1 MQRSA
6 LPDPPRSFLVRTLPM
21 RHFRPR
27 RSMLYSPANQLR
39 FLEKAATLST
49 DCVVMDLEET
59 IVPEAKD
66 QARENVVHA
75 LGHYDYGGRERI
87 VRVNR
92 LGSPWLEADLAAVAN
107 AGADAVL
114 FPRIESRR
122 DVEDALVALDRAGGD
137 ALPIMTMIETPF
149 GVLRA
154 EEIAG
159 ASDRIA
165 CLVMG
170 TADLTNHLHARPHPE
185 RLPLLMSL
193 SLVILAAR
201 AHTRSVVD
209 GIQSNLKDM
218 HTFEYSCRLG
228 RDMGLDG
235 KTLVHPDQ
243 LIYCNEAYTPK
254 PAEIAQA
261 KEVIVAFEQ
270 AAREGRGNVVVNG
283 RLIEQ
288 MHVVAARRIVALD
301 ESIRAMQQPR

>member
-1 MQRSA
+1 
-6 LPDPPRSFLVRTLPM
+6 
-21 RHFRPR
+21 
-27 RSMLYSPANQLR
+27 
-39 FLEKAATLST
+39 
-49 DCVVMDLEET
+49 MDLEET
-59 IVPEAKD
+59 IVPEAKEA
-66 QARENVVHA
+66 ARAHVVKA
-75 LGHYDYGGRERI
+75 LAAYDYGQREVI

-92 LGSPWLEADLAAVAN
+92 IGSPWIDGDLRAVARG
-107 AGADAVL
+107 GAHAVL
-114 FPRIESRR
+114 FPRIESRQEAI
-122 DVEDALVALDRAGGD
+122 DCIAALDRAGGD
-137 ALPIMTMIETPF
+137 TLPVMMMIETPF
-149 GVLRA
+149 GVLRS

-185 RLPLLMSL
+185 RLPLLGSL

-201 AHTRSVVD
+201 AHGRSVVD

-254 PAEIAQA
+254 PAEVAQA
-261 KEVIVAFEQ
+261 NEVIGAFEK
-270 AAREGRGNVVVNG
+270 AASEGRGNVVVNG

-288 MHVVAARRIVALD
+288 MHVVAARRMVALD
-301 ESIRAMQQPR
+301 EAIRKMA

>member
-1 MQRSA
+1 MKY
-6 LPDPPRSFLVRTLPM
+6 
-21 RHFRPR
+21 FRPR
-27 RSMLYSPANQLR
+27 RSMLYSPANSLR
-39 FLEKAATLST
+39 FLEKATTLAT

-59 IVPEAKD
+59 IVPEAKE
-66 QARENVVHA
+66 ASRANVVKA
-75 LGHYDYGGRERI
+75 LQEFDYGDREVI

-92 LGSPWLEADLAAVAN
+92 LGSPWMDGDLRAIAR

-114 FPRIESRR
+114 FPRIESRQEVL
-122 DVEDALVALDRAGGD
+122 DCVAALDRAGGD
-137 ALPIMTMIETPF
+137 NLPVMVMIETPF

-159 ASDRIA
+159 ATDRIA

-185 RLPLLMSL
+185 RLPLLMSI

-201 AHTRSVVD
+201 AHGRSVVD

-228 RDMGLDG
+228 RDLGLDG

-254 PAEIAQA
+254 PAEVAQA
-261 KEVIVAFEQ
+261 NEVIAAFEA

-288 MHVVAARRIVALD
+288 MHVVAARRIVSLD
-301 ESIRAMQQPR
+301 EAIRQMRMPES

>member
-1 MQRSA
+1 MKY
-6 LPDPPRSFLVRTLPM
+6 
-21 RHFRPR
+21 FRPR
-27 RSMLYSPANQLR
+27 RSMLYSPANNLR
-39 FLEKAATLST
+39 FLEKAAQLPT

-66 QARENVVHA
+66 AARANVVKA
-75 LGHYDYGGRERI
+75 LATYDYGQREVI

-92 LGSPWLEADLAAVAN
+92 LGSPWIDADLRAVARG
-107 AGADAVL
+107 GAHAIL
-114 FPRIESRR
+114 FPRIEGRQEAV
-122 DVEDALVALDRAGGD
+122 DCIGALDRAGGD
-137 ALPIMTMIETPF
+137 TLPVMMMIETPF
-149 GVLRA
+149 GVLRS

-185 RLPLLMSL
+185 RLPLLTSL

-201 AHTRSVVD
+201 AHGRSVVD

-243 LIYCNEAYTPK
+243 LVYCNEAYTPK
-254 PAEIAQA
+254 PADIAQA
-261 KEVIVAFEQ
+261 KEVIGAFEK
-270 AAREGRGNVVVNG
+270 AASEGRGNVVVNG

-288 MHVVAARRIVALD
+288 MHVVAARRVVALD
-301 ESIRAMQQPR
+301 EAIRKMS

>member
-1 MQRSA
+1 
-6 LPDPPRSFLVRTLPM
+6 
-21 RHFRPR
+21 
-27 RSMLYSPANQLR
+27 MLYSPANNLR
-39 FLEKAATLST
+39 FLEKAAQLPT

-59 IVPEAKD
+59 IVPEAKEL
-66 QARENVVHA
+66 ARANVVKA
-75 LGHYDYGGRERI
+75 LAAYDYGQREVI

-92 LGSPWLEADLAAVAN
+92 LGSPWIDADLRAVARG
-107 AGADAVL
+107 GAHAIL
-114 FPRIESRR
+114 FPRIEGRQEAV
-122 DVEDALVALDRAGGD
+122 DCIGALDRAGGD
-137 ALPIMTMIETPF
+137 TLPVMMMIETPF
-149 GVLRA
+149 GVLRS

-185 RLPLLMSL
+185 RLPLLTSL

-201 AHTRSVVD
+201 AHGRSVVD

-243 LIYCNEAYTPK
+243 LVYCNEAYTPK
-254 PAEIAQA
+254 PADIAQA
-261 KEVIVAFEQ
+261 KEVIGAFEK
-270 AAREGRGNVVVNG
+270 AASEGRGNVVVNG

-288 MHVVAARRIVALD
+288 MHVVAARRVVALD
-301 ESIRAMQQPR
+301 EAIRRMS

>member
-1 MQRSA
+1 MT
-6 LPDPPRSFLVRTLPM
+6 VM
-21 RHFRPR
+21 KYFRPR
-27 RSMLYSPANQLR
+27 RSMLYSPAYNFR
-39 FLEKAATLST
+39 FLQKAATLAA

-59 IVPEAKD
+59 IVPEQKEN
-66 QARENVVHA
+66 ARQNICKAIREV
-75 LGHYDYGGRERI
+75 DYGHREII

-92 LGSPWLEADLAAVAN
+92 LGSPWIADDLAAVARIG
-107 AGADAVL
+107 AGAIL
-114 FPRIESRR
+114 FPRIEKRQ
-122 DVEDALVALDRAGGD
+122 DVIDCVRLLDAAGGGS
-137 ALPIMTMIETPF
+137 LPVMMMIETPF
-149 GVLRA
+149 GVLHA

-159 ASDRIA
+159 ATERTA

-185 RLPLLMSL
+185 RLPLLGSISM
-193 SLVILAAR
+193 VILAAR
-201 AHTRSVVD
+201 AHNRSVVD

-254 PAEIAQA
+254 KAEVDQALAVIAAFDQA
-261 KEVIVAFEQ
+261 QKE
-270 AAREGRGNVVVNG
+270 GKGNVVVND

-288 MHVVAARRIVALD
+288 MHVVAARRVVELD
-301 ESIRAMQQPR
+301 RAIRKMQTESAGA

>member
-1 MQRSA
+1 MKY
-6 LPDPPRSFLVRTLPM
+6 
-21 RHFRPR
+21 FRPR
-27 RSMLYSPANQLR
+27 RSMLYSPANNLR
-39 FLEKAATLST
+39 FLEKAAALPT

-59 IVPEAKD
+59 IVPEAKEA
-66 QARENVVHA
+66 ARANVVKA
-75 LGHYDYGGRERI
+75 LGAYDYGQREVI

-92 LGSPWLEADLAAVAN
+92 LGSPWIDADLRAVSR
-107 AGADAVL
+107 GRSHAVL
-114 FPRIESRR
+114 FPRIESRQEAI
-122 DVEDALVALDRAGGD
+122 DCIAALDRAGGD
-137 ALPIMTMIETPF
+137 RLPVMMMIETPF
-149 GVLRA
+149 GVLRS

-185 RLPLLMSL
+185 RLPLLGSL

-201 AHTRSVVD
+201 AHGRSVVD

-254 PAEIAQA
+254 PAEVAQA
-261 KEVIVAFEQ
+261 KEVIGAFEK
-270 AAREGRGNVVVNG
+270 AATEGRGNVVVNG

-288 MHVVAARRIVALD
+288 MHVVAARRMIALD
-301 ESIRAMQQPR
+301 EAIRKMS

>member
-1 MQRSA
+1 M
-6 LPDPPRSFLVRTLPM
+6 PM

-27 RSMLYSPANQLR
+27 RSMLYSPANKLR
-39 FLEKAATLST
+39 YLEKAATLPT

-59 IVPEAKD
+59 IVPEAKEL
-66 QARENVVHA
+66 ARANAVRA
-75 LGHYDYGGRERI
+75 LGEYDYGWRERI

-92 LGSPWLEADLAAVAN
+92 IGSPWFEADLAAVAK

-114 FPRIESRR
+114 FPRVESRR
-122 DVEDALVALDRAGGD
+122 DVEAALAALDRAG
-137 ALPIMTMIETPF
+137 ATAMPVMAMIETPF
-149 GVLRA
+149 GVLRS

-185 RLPLLMSL
+185 RLPLLTSL

-201 AHTRSVVD
+201 AHVRSVVD

-228 RDMGLDG
+228 RDLGLDG

-261 KEVIVAFEQ
+261 KEVIGAFEQ

-301 ESIRAMQQPR
+301 EAIRAAQQR

>member
-1 MQRSA
+1 MKY
-6 LPDPPRSFLVRTLPM
+6 
-21 RHFRPR
+21 FRPR
-27 RSMLYSPANQLR
+27 RSMLYSPANNLR
-39 FLEKAATLST
+39 FLEKAAALST

-59 IVPEAKD
+59 IVPEAKEA
-66 QARENVVHA
+66 ARANVVKA
-75 LGHYDYGGRERI
+75 LKAYDYGQREVI

-92 LGSPWLEADLAAVAN
+92 LGSPWIDADLRAVARG
-107 AGADAVL
+107 GAHAILV
-114 FPRIESRR
+114 PRIESRQEAV
-122 DVEDALVALDRAGGD
+122 DCIAALDRAGGD
-137 ALPIMTMIETPF
+137 SLPVMMMIETPF

-159 ASDRIA
+159 SSDRIA

-201 AHTRSVVD
+201 AHGRSVVD

-243 LIYCNEAYTPK
+243 LVYCNEAYTPK

-261 KEVIVAFEQ
+261 KEVIGAFEK
-270 AAREGRGNVVVNG
+270 AASEGRGNVVVNG

-288 MHVVAARRIVALD
+288 MHVVAARRIVSLD
-301 ESIRAMQQPR
+301 EAIRKMS

>member
-1 MQRSA
+1 
-6 LPDPPRSFLVRTLPM
+6 
-21 RHFRPR
+21 
-27 RSMLYSPANQLR
+27 MLYSPANSMR
-39 FLEKAATLST
+39 FLQKATTLAT

-66 QARENVVHA
+66 SARANVVKA
-75 LGHYDYGGRERI
+75 LAELDYGQREVI

-92 LGSPWLEADLAAVAN
+92 LGSPWIAQDLRIVAS
-107 AGADAVL
+107 ARPGAIL
-114 FPRIESRR
+114 FPRIESRQEVV
-122 DVEDALVALDRAGGD
+122 DCIAALDRAGGAD
-137 ALPIMTMIETPF
+137 LPVMTMIETPF

-185 RLPLLMSL
+185 RLHLLTSL

-201 AHTRSVVD
+201 AHVRSVVD

-228 RDMGLDG
+228 RDMGFDG

-243 LIYCNEAYTPK
+243 LVYCNEAYTPK

-261 KEVIVAFEQ
+261 KEVIAAFE
-270 AAREGRGNVVVNG
+270 AATREGRGSVVVNG

-288 MHVVAARRIVALD
+288 MHVVAARRVVELD
-301 ESIRAMQQPR
+301 AAIRRTHAHA

>member
-1 MQRSA
+1 MK
-6 LPDPPRSFLVRTLPM
+6 
-21 RHFRPR
+21 HFRPR
-27 RSMLYSPANQLR
+27 RSMLYSPANSLR
-39 FLEKAATLST
+39 FLQKAAGLPT

-66 QARENVVHA
+66 LARTNVTKA
-75 LGHYDYGGRERI
+75 LAQYSYGHREVI

-92 LGSPWLEADLAAVAN
+92 LGSPWVEADLAAVAK
-107 AGADAVL
+107 AGAQAIL
-114 FPRIESRR
+114 FPRIESRQEVL
-122 DVEDALVALDRAGGD
+122 DCIAGLDRAGGGS
-137 ALPIMTMIETPF
+137 LPVMVMIETPF
-149 GVLRA
+149 GVLHA

-201 AHTRSVVD
+201 AHNRSVVD

-288 MHVVAARRIVALD
+288 MHVVAARRIVALA
-301 ESIRAMQQPR
+301 EAIRAMETA

>member
-1 MQRSA
+1 MKY
-6 LPDPPRSFLVRTLPM
+6 
-21 RHFRPR
+21 FRPR
-27 RSMLYSPANQLR
+27 RSMLYSPANNLR
-39 FLEKAATLST
+39 FLDKAAGLPT

-59 IVPEAKD
+59 IVPEVKEA
-66 QARENVVHA
+66 ARANVVKA
-75 LGHYDYGGRERI
+75 LQTYDYGPREVI

-92 LGSPWLEADLAAVAN
+92 LGSPWLEPDLRAVARTG
-107 AGADAVL
+107 GAHAIL
-114 FPRIESRR
+114 FPRIESRQEVL
-122 DVEDALVALDRAGGD
+122 DCIALLDRAGGD
-137 ALPIMTMIETPF
+137 SLPVMAMIETPF
-149 GVLRA
+149 GVLRS
-154 EEIAG
+154 ESIAG

-185 RLPLLMSL
+185 RLPLLTSL

-201 AHTRSVVD
+201 AHGRSVVD

-218 HTFEYSCRLG
+218 HMFEYSCRLG

-261 KEVIVAFEQ
+261 KEVIGAFEK
-270 AAREGRGNVVVNG
+270 AASEGRGNVVVNG

-301 ESIRAMQQPR
+301 QAIRAMQTAEA

>member
-1 MQRSA
+1 MKY
-6 LPDPPRSFLVRTLPM
+6 
-21 RHFRPR
+21 FRPR
-27 RSMLYSPANQLR
+27 RSMLYSPANNLR
-39 FLEKAATLST
+39 FLEKAAALPT

-59 IVPEAKD
+59 IVPEAKEA
-66 QARENVVHA
+66 ARAHVVKA
-75 LGHYDYGGRERI
+75 LAAYDYGQREVI

-92 LGSPWLEADLAAVAN
+92 LGSPWIDGDLRAVARGGSH
-107 AGADAVL
+107 AIL
-114 FPRIESRR
+114 FPRIESRQEAI
-122 DVEDALVALDRAGGD
+122 DCIAALDRAGGD
-137 ALPIMTMIETPF
+137 DLPVMMMIETPF

-165 CLVMG
+165 GLVMG

-185 RLPLLMSL
+185 RLPLLTSL

-201 AHTRSVVD
+201 AHGRSVVD

-218 HTFEYSCRLG
+218 RTFEYSCRLG

-243 LIYCNEAYTPK
+243 LVYCNEAYTPK
-254 PAEIAQA
+254 ATEIAQA
-261 KEVIVAFEQ
+261 KEVISAFEK
-270 AAREGRGNVVVNG
+270 AGAEGRGNVVVNG

-288 MHVVAARRIVALD
+288 MHVVAARRMVALD
-301 ESIRAMQQPR
+301 EAIRKMS

>member
-1 MQRSA
+1 MKY
-6 LPDPPRSFLVRTLPM
+6 
-21 RHFRPR
+21 FRPR
-27 RSMLYSPANQLR
+27 RSMLYSPANNLR
-39 FLEKAATLST
+39 FLEKAAELQT
-49 DCVVMDLEET
+49 DCVAMDLEET
-59 IVPEAKD
+59 IVPDAKEA
-66 QARENVVHA
+66 ARANVCKA
-75 LGHYDYGGRERI
+75 LKTYDYGQREVI

-92 LGSPWLEADLAAVAN
+92 LGSPWIDADLRAVARG
-107 AGADAVL
+107 GAHAIL

-122 DVEDALVALDRAGGD
+122 EAVDSIAALDRAGGD
-137 ALPIMTMIETPF
+137 SMPVMMMIETPF
-149 GVLRA
+149 GVLRS

-185 RLPLLMSL
+185 RLPLITSL

-201 AHTRSVVD
+201 AHGRSVVD

-254 PAEIAQA
+254 PGEVAQA
-261 KEVIVAFEQ
+261 KEVIAAFEK
-270 AAREGRGNVVVNG
+270 AVAEGRGNVVVSG

-288 MHVVAARRIVALD
+288 MHVVAARRMVTLD
-301 ESIRAMQQPR
+301 AAIRKLHVEA

>member
-1 MQRSA
+1 MKY
-6 LPDPPRSFLVRTLPM
+6 
-21 RHFRPR
+21 FRPR
-27 RSMLYSPANQLR
+27 RSMLYSPANSLR
-39 FLEKAATLST
+39 FLEKAAALPT

-59 IVPEAKD
+59 IVPEAKEA
-66 QARENVVHA
+66 ARANVVKA
-75 LGHYDYGGRERI
+75 LAAYDYGQREVI

-92 LGSPWLEADLAAVAN
+92 IGSPWIDGDLRAVAR
-107 AGADAVL
+107 AGAHAIL
-114 FPRIESRR
+114 FPRIESRQEAV
-122 DVEDALVALDRAGGD
+122 DCIATLDRAGGD
-137 ALPIMTMIETPF
+137 DLPVMLMIETPF
-149 GVLRA
+149 GVLRSEA
-154 EEIAG
+154 IAG

-185 RLPLLMSL
+185 RLPLITSL

-201 AHTRSVVD
+201 AHGRSVVD

-254 PAEIAQA
+254 PAEVAQA
-261 KEVIVAFEQ
+261 KEVIGAFEK
-270 AAREGRGNVVVNG
+270 AATEGRGNVVVNG

-288 MHVVAARRIVALD
+288 MHVVAARRMVALD
-301 ESIRAMQQPR
+301 EAIRKMA

>member
-1 MQRSA
+1 MKY
-6 LPDPPRSFLVRTLPM
+6 
-21 RHFRPR
+21 FRPR
-27 RSMLYSPANQLR
+27 RSMLYSPAHSLR
-39 FLEKAATLST
+39 FLRKAAQLPT

-59 IVPEAKD
+59 IVPDVKD
-66 QARENVVHA
+66 AARANVVTA
-75 LGHYDYGGRERI
+75 LQEIDYGPREVI

-92 LGSPWLEADLAAVAN
+92 LGSAWLEADLNAVARG
-107 AGADAVL
+107 GAQAVL
-114 FPRIESRR
+114 FPRIESRQEVL
-122 DVEDALVALDRAGGD
+122 DCVAALDRAGGGN
-137 ALPIMTMIETPF
+137 LPVMVMIETPF

-159 ASDRIA
+159 ATDRIA

-185 RLPLLMSL
+185 RLHLLTSL

-201 AHTRSVVD
+201 AHGRSAVD

-243 LIYCNEAYTPK
+243 LVYCNEAYTPK
-254 PAEIAQA
+254 SAEIAQA
-261 KEVIVAFEQ
+261 KEVIAAFE
-270 AAREGRGNVVVNG
+270 AATHEGRGNVVVNG

-301 ESIRAMQQPR
+301 EAIRQMALEEA

>member
-1 MQRSA
+1 MKY
-6 LPDPPRSFLVRTLPM
+6 
-21 RHFRPR
+21 FRPR
-27 RSMLYSPANQLR
+27 RSMLYSPANNLR
-39 FLEKAATLST
+39 FLAKATTLPT
-49 DCVVMDLEET
+49 DSVVMDLEET
-59 IVPEAKD
+59 VVPEAKEASR
-66 QARENVVHA
+66 QNVCKARKEN
-75 LGHYDYGGRERI
+75 DYGYREVI

-92 LGSPWLEADLAAVAN
+92 LGSPWIKDDLAAVARI
-107 AGADAVL
+107 GTDAIL
-114 FPRIESRR
+114 FPRIESRQ
-122 DVEDALVALDRAGGD
+122 DVLECLKLLDAAGGGL
-137 ALPIMTMIETPF
+137 LPIMVMIETPF

-170 TADLTNHLHARPHPE
+170 TADLTNHLHAKPNPE
-185 RLPLLMSL
+185 RLHLLTSL

-201 AHTRSVVD
+201 AHNRSVVD

-243 LIYCNEAYTPK
+243 LVYCNEAYTPK
-254 PAEIAQA
+254 RDEVEQALQVIA
-261 KEVIVAFEQ
+261 AFEQ
-270 AAREGRGNVVVNG
+270 ANREGRGNVVVNG

-288 MHVVAARRIVALD
+288 MHVVAARRVVELAQAI
-301 ESIRAMQQPR
+301 EKMQTETASPA

>member
-1 MQRSA
+1 MKY
-6 LPDPPRSFLVRTLPM
+6 
-21 RHFRPR
+21 FRPR
-27 RSMLYSPANQLR
+27 RSMLYSPANNLR
-39 FLEKAATLST
+39 FLEKAAILPT
-49 DCVVMDLEET
+49 DCVAMDLEET
-59 IVPEAKD
+59 IVPEAKEA
-66 QARENVVHA
+66 ARANVVHA
-75 LGHYDYGGRERI
+75 LKAYDYGQREVI

-92 LGSPWLEADLAAVAN
+92 LGSPWIDADLRAVAR
-107 AGADAVL
+107 AGAHAVL
-114 FPRIESRR
+114 FPRIESRQ
-122 DVEDALVALDRAGGD
+122 EALDCIAALDRAGGD
-137 ALPIMTMIETPF
+137 ALPVMLMIETPF
-149 GVLRA
+149 GVLRSEA
-154 EEIAG
+154 IAG
-159 ASDRIA
+159 ASDRVT

-185 RLPLLMSL
+185 RLPLITSL

-201 AHTRSVVD
+201 AHGRSVVD

-254 PAEIAQA
+254 PAEVAQA
-261 KEVIVAFEQ
+261 NEVIGAFEQ

-288 MHVVAARRIVALD
+288 MHVVAARRMVALD
-301 ESIRAMQQPR
+301 EAIRKMA

>member
-1 MQRSA
+1 MK
-6 LPDPPRSFLVRTLPM
+6 
-21 RHFRPR
+21 HYHPR
-27 RSMLYSPANQLR
+27 RSMLYSPANNLR
-39 FLEKAATLST
+39 FLEKAAGLPT

-66 QARENVVHA
+66 AARANAVKA
-75 LGHYDYGGRERI
+75 LGTYDYGRREVI

-92 LGSPWLEADLAAVAN
+92 LGSPWIDADLRAVAR
-107 AGADAVL
+107 AGAHAIL
-114 FPRIESRR
+114 FPRIESAQ
-122 DVEDALVALDRAGGD
+122 EASGCIAALDRAGGD
-137 ALPIMTMIETPF
+137 ALPVMTMIETPF

-154 EEIAG
+154 EAIAG
-159 ASDRIA
+159 ASDRIC

-185 RLPLLMSL
+185 RLPLLGSI
-193 SLVILAAR
+193 SYVILAAR
-201 AHTRSVVD
+201 AHGRSVVD

-254 PAEIAQA
+254 PAEVAQA

-270 AAREGRGNVVVNG
+270 AATAGRGNVVVNG

-288 MHVVAARRIVALD
+288 MHVVAARRMVALD
-301 ESIRAMQQPR
+301 EAIRGMS

>member
-1 MQRSA
+1 MKY
-6 LPDPPRSFLVRTLPM
+6 
-21 RHFRPR
+21 FRPR
-27 RSMLYSPANQLR
+27 RSMLYSPANNLR
-39 FLEKAATLST
+39 FLEKAAALPT
-49 DCVVMDLEET
+49 DCVAMDLEET
-59 IVPEAKD
+59 IVPEAKEA
-66 QARENVVHA
+66 ARANVVKA
-75 LGHYDYGGRERI
+75 LKAYDYGQREVI

-92 LGSPWLEADLAAVAN
+92 LGSPWIDGDLRAVAR
-107 AGADAVL
+107 AGSHAIL
-114 FPRIESRR
+114 FPRIESRQEAI
-122 DVEDALVALDRAGGD
+122 DCIAALDRAGGD
-137 ALPIMTMIETPF
+137 SLPVMMMIETPF
-149 GVLRA
+149 GVLRS

-185 RLPLLMSL
+185 RLPLITSL

-201 AHTRSVVD
+201 AHGRSVVD

-254 PAEIAQA
+254 PAEVAQA
-261 KEVIVAFEQ
+261 KEVIGAFEK
-270 AAREGRGNVVVNG
+270 AATEGRGNVVVNG

-288 MHVVAARRIVALD
+288 MHVVAARRMVALD
-301 ESIRAMQQPR
+301 EAIRKMS

>member
-1 MQRSA
+1 
-6 LPDPPRSFLVRTLPM
+6 
-21 RHFRPR
+21 
-27 RSMLYSPANQLR
+27 MLYSPANSLR
-39 FLEKAATLST
+39 FLRKASTLPT

-66 QARENVVHA
+66 AARANVVKA
-75 LGHYDYGGRERI
+75 LAEFDYGHREVI

-92 LGSPWLEADLAAVAN
+92 LGSPWIEADLAAVAGTR
-107 AGADAVL
+107 AHAVL
-114 FPRIESRR
+114 FPRIESRAEL
-122 DVEDALVALDRAGGD
+122 VECIGGLDRAGGSR
-137 ALPIMTMIETPF
+137 LPVMAMIETPF

-170 TADLTNHLHARPHPE
+170 TADLTNHLHACPHPE

-201 AHTRSVVD
+201 AHNRSVVD

-261 KEVIVAFEQ
+261 KEVITAFEQ

-288 MHVVAARRIVALD
+288 MHVVAARRIVALA
-301 ESIRAMQQPR
+301 EAIRAMEAA

>member
-1 MQRSA
+1 MK
-6 LPDPPRSFLVRTLPM
+6 
-21 RHFRPR
+21 HFRPR
-27 RSMLYSPANQLR
+27 RSVLYSPAGTPR
-39 FLEKAATLST
+39 FLEKAAELAT
-49 DCVVMDLEET
+49 DCVAMDLEET
-59 IVPEAKD
+59 IVPEAKEA
-66 QARENVVHA
+66 ARANVVKA
-75 LGHYDYGGRERI
+75 LKSYSFGHREVI

-92 LGSPWLEADLAAVAN
+92 LGSPWLDGDLRAVAR
-107 AGADAVL
+107 AGAQAVL
-114 FPRIESRR
+114 FPRIESRQEVL
-122 DVEDALVALDRAGGD
+122 DCIAALDRAGGD
-137 ALPIMTMIETPF
+137 ALPVMLMIETPF

-185 RLPLLMSL
+185 RLHLLTSL

-201 AHTRSVVD
+201 AHGRSVVD

-218 HTFEYSCRLG
+218 RAFEYSCRFG
-228 RDMGLDG
+228 RDLGLDG

-243 LIYCNEAYTPK
+243 LVYCNEAYTPK
-254 PAEIAQA
+254 ALEVAQA
-261 KEVIVAFEQ
+261 NEVIAAFER
-270 AAREGRGNVVVNG
+270 AAAEGRGNVVVSG

-301 ESIRAMQQPR
+301 RAIRAMQTAEA

>member
-1 MQRSA
+1 MKY
-6 LPDPPRSFLVRTLPM
+6 
-21 RHFRPR
+21 FRPR
-27 RSMLYSPANQLR
+27 RSMLYSPANNPR
-39 FLEKAATLST
+39 FLEKAAGLAT
-49 DCVVMDLEET
+49 DCVAMDLEET

-66 QARENVVHA
+66 AARANVVKA
-75 LGHYDYGGRERI
+75 LRTYDYGHREVI

-92 LGSPWLEADLAAVAN
+92 LGSPWFDADLRAVAR
-107 AGADAVL
+107 AGGHAIL
-114 FPRIESRR
+114 FPRVESRQEVR
-122 DVEDALVALDRAGGD
+122 DCVAALDRAGGD
-137 ALPIMTMIETPF
+137 ALPVMLMIETPF

-185 RLPLLMSL
+185 RLHLLTSL

-201 AHTRSVVD
+201 AHGRSVVD

-218 HTFEYSCRLG
+218 RTFEYSCRLG

-243 LIYCNEAYTPK
+243 LVYCNEAYTPK
-254 PAEIAQA
+254 PTEVAHAM
-261 KEVIVAFEQ
+261 EVIAAFEK
-270 AAREGRGNVVVNG
+270 AAAEGRGNVVVSG

-301 ESIRAMQQPR
+301 NAIRRMQTAAA

>member
-1 MQRSA
+1 MKY
-6 LPDPPRSFLVRTLPM
+6 
-21 RHFRPR
+21 FRPR
-27 RSMLYSPANQLR
+27 RSMLYSPANSVR
-39 FLEKAATLST
+39 FLEKATTLAT

-59 IVPEAKD
+59 IVPEAKES
-66 QARENVVHA
+66 ARANVSKA
-75 LGHYDYGGRERI
+75 LREFDYGRREVI

-92 LGSPWLEADLAAVAN
+92 LGSSWLDADLRAVAR
-107 AGADAVL
+107 AGADAIL
-114 FPRIESRR
+114 FPRIESRQ
-122 DVEDALVALDRAGGD
+122 EALDCVAALDRAGGD
-137 ALPIMTMIETPF
+137 GLPVMLMIETPF

-185 RLPLLMSL
+185 RLHLLMSL

-201 AHTRSVVD
+201 AHGRSVVD

-254 PAEIAQA
+254 PAEVAQA
-261 KEVIVAFEQ
+261 KEVIAAFEA
-270 AAREGRGNVVVNG
+270 AAREGRGNVVVSG

-288 MHVVAARRIVALD
+288 MHVVAARRILSLD
-301 ESIRAMQQPR
+301 EAIRQMHAPES

>member
-1 MQRSA
+1 M
-6 LPDPPRSFLVRTLPM
+6 PM
-21 RHFRPR
+21 KHFRPR
-27 RSMLYSPANQLR
+27 RSMLYSPANSLR
-39 FLEKAATLST
+39 FLQKAAELPT

-66 QARENVVHA
+66 AARANVAKA
-75 LGHYDYGGRERI
+75 LSQYSYGHREVI

-92 LGSPWLEADLAAVAN
+92 LGSPWVEADLSAVAK
-107 AGADAVL
+107 AGAHAVL
-114 FPRIESRR
+114 FPRIESRQEVL
-122 DVEDALVALDRAGGD
+122 DCIAGLDRAGGGS
-137 ALPIMTMIETPF
+137 LPVMVMIETPF

-193 SLVILAAR
+193 SHVILAAR
-201 AHTRSVVD
+201 AHNRSVVD

-270 AAREGRGNVVVNG
+270 ATREGRGNVVVNG

-288 MHVVAARRIVALD
+288 MHVVAARRIVSLA
-301 ESIRAMQQPR
+301 EAIRAMESA